1 MGAEVFV
8 DGLTAYSALGF
19 VFGVAFLI
27 RGVSRVDPHAEG
39 SGIGFRLIIFP
50 GVAAFR
56 PFLLSRWIRG
66 RS

>member
-1 MGAEVFV
+1 LAAEVFV
-8 DGLTAYSALGF
+8 DGLTAYAALGALF
-19 VFGVAFLI
+19 AIAFLI

-50 GVAAFR
+50 GVAAFW
-56 PFLLSRWIRG
+56 PFLLSRWIRV